1 MLAYAFIFA
10 RGGSKGLPRKNIKLL
25 AGKPLIQYSIEVAL
39 QSPSL
44 NKVFVSTDDQE
55 IATVSKALGAIV
67 IDRPSELAQDN
78 SPEWLAWQQ
87 AIKWVR
93 NKYGEFDEFV
103 SLPAT
108 SPLRNVED
116 VEKALTKRRKL
127 GADFCLTVSKANRS
141 PYFNMIKIND
151 DQYVELVNKPE
162 GKIIFRRQDA
172 PKVFDITTVAYAS
185 TPGFIINHSGL
196 FEGKITSIE
205 VPKERA
211 VDIDDIFDFMFAETL
226 LKVVNN
232 VR

>member
-1 MLAYAFIFA
+1 
-10 RGGSKGLPRKNIKLL
+10 
-25 AGKPLIQYSIEVAL
+25 
-39 QSPSL
+39 
-44 NKVFVSTDDQE
+44 
-55 IATVSKALGAIV
+55 
-67 IDRPSELAQDN
+67 
-78 SPEWLAWQQ
+78 
-87 AIKWVR
+87 
-93 NKYGEFDEFV
+93 
-103 SLPAT
+103 
-108 SPLRNVED
+108 
-116 VEKALTKRRKL
+116 
-127 GADFCLTVSKANRS
+127 
-141 PYFNMIKIND
+141 MIKIND